1 MKYSWCC
8 SLFLWRYFSSSNS
21 IKYYIFHWIF
31 LSYWCSTL
39 KILSWVRLL
48 AWGHLPSLLI
58 RWATLLLL
66 WVYVFLELLCWD
78 IWILVTEAFVWG
90 YWIYYTSV
98 GVSNVRVLNRNIDL
112 AVCEA
117 ILAEIHWKW
126 SFQ

>member
-1 MKYSWCC
+1 MKYPWCC
-8 SLFLWRYFSSSNS
+8 SLFLWRYFCSSNS
-21 IKYYIFHWIF
+21 IENYIFHWIF

-48 AWGHLPSLLI
+48 AWGHLARLLI

-78 IWILVTEAFVWG
+78 IWVLVTETFIWG
-90 YWIYYTSV
+90 YWIYYTSAW
-98 GVSNVRVLNRNIDL
+98 VSRARALNHNIDL
-112 AVCEA
+112 AVCEV
-117 ILAEIHWKW
+117 IPVEIHWKW